1 MPYDYRPFPYVA
13 PPGLTAPE
21 PRHKVAIV
29 GAGPIGLA
37 MAIELANHGVAS
49 VVLEK
54 VYEVGP
60 STGRRNTMPWAAASL
75 GAAPSAGCLLY
86 TSPSPRD

>member
-1 MPYDYRPFPYVA
+1 MPYDYRPFPYTA
-13 PPGLTAPE
+13 PPGMTGLE

-49 VVLEK
+49 VVLDDNN
-54 VYEVGP
+54 VP
-60 STGRRNTMPWAAASL
+60 
-75 GAAPSAGCLLY
+75 
-86 TSPSPRD
+86 

>member
-1 MPYDYRPFPYVA
+1 MPYDYRPFPYTA

-37 MAIELANHGVAS
+37 MAIELANQAQADAKLAQSKAS
-49 VVLEK
+49 SVK
-54 VYEVGP
+54 AQ
-60 STGRRNTMPWAAASL
+60 AAADVL
-75 GAAPSAGCLLY
+75 QDDIRVLREELDPEGIYL
-86 TSPSPRD
+86 R